1 LASLASN
8 VAERPEVRM
17 AALGVLFMSNAPQT
31 WWQKFASSTWFEPN
45 RQFASF
51 THSLIESVINM
62 PPSAPFFEEL

>member
-1 LASLASN
+1 
-8 VAERPEVRM
+8 M